1 VGILNWLFQRRSAT
15 PRDYGIFISYS
26 RQDGKLVM
34 PLVEMLRLGGNG
46 VFRDIDH
53 IRPGTKWRAV
63 LIEAVNSC
71 ELLVLFW
78 CHHSAR
84 SSEVQ
89 KEYTQALQRGKL
101 LIPVL
106 LDNTPLS
113 GALSDYQAIDMRGLF
128 LHEDIEPLGRQ
139 IAFSIAPPTP
149 WQERR
154 ARAEA
159 ARRLDEALSRLIN
172 GLGTQFA
179 VLESR
184 RHAEPD
190 ATTDGGGI

>member
-1 VGILNWLFQRRSAT
+1 
-15 PRDYGIFISYS
+15 
-26 RQDGKLVM
+26 M

-63 LIEAVNSC
+63 LIEAINSC

-106 LDNTPLS
+106 LDYTPLS

-128 LHEDIEPLGRQ
+128 LHEDTEPLGRH
-139 IAFSIAPPTP
+139 IAFSCSKIAPPTP

-154 ARAEA
+154 ARVEA
-159 ARRLDEALSRLIN
+159 ARRLDEASSRLII
-172 GLGTQFA
+172 GLGTQLA
-179 VLESR
+179 ALESR

-190 ATTDGGGI
+190 ATTDCGGV